1 MAEGA
6 GLLNQYTGN
15 RIVGSNPTLSANLP
29 REVSQP
35 SGSLPGVGPAMR
47 AVQRLLPPT
56 ALPGHTEA
64 LIALHSWQRGQPRC
78 PVTRNDRSRHEGA
91 FTPTQ

>member
-29 REVSQP
+29 GEVPQP
-35 SGSLPGVGPAMR
+35 SGSLPGAGA
-47 AVQRLLPPT
+47 
-56 ALPGHTEA
+56 
-64 LIALHSWQRGQPRC
+64 SS
-78 PVTRNDRSRHEGA
+78 SRHSKFRASLLSTHAPLEATPGPGGTRRTAGQVPAGA
-91 FTPTQ
+91 EADTESA